1 MSTPGR
7 RIGSLE
13 AMSATNIQWITIA
26 VLGFGAVFA
35 FFVLVFVFEATVH
48 ALRYRDQY
56 AGGGGGFRMPSFGGR
71 QAGGFGS
78 GEPTQ
83 SPRSVRQRDPQVN
96 RALAREAARIAA
108 DERIRSG
115 EVRLKPVPNDQE
127 EPAPAAVS
135 KEAEVGDEPIEIA
148 AAEPAS
154 EVVDLSPQLA
164 DVERQNTPSADDPLV
179 AAEPEPFDGFSVEQ
193 ASDQAADTG
202 ADLDPTVDEDDA
214 ISAPSRPLVAEPL
227 VLTAK
232 HEVTLD
238 TETSKPKAGRVT
250 MRALKGPL
258 IAAQS
263 SFRRH
268 SGKPARADRDGEL
281 ATPPLSAPEPG
292 PANIQTRQP
301 EKTARTTSG
310 LPEQRLSELHRAEV
324 DRTAPQNR
332 AEEPAS
338 APRHSATQTMAEAA
352 PESQIESRTVESVAP
367 ESATAPTPQTTDVS
381 APEPE
386 TVAPTANTDVL
397 TDSAPDPVSTVPV
410 APASEA
416 PASEARAPQVA
427 APEAVTETR
436 RPSKVAQP
444 SQPESE
450 VMADTTR
457 QLKSL
462 RDAEQFGGGPQ
473 TGEASCPLYLR
484 YRSASGI
491 IFDRIVQAV
500 TLEEA
505 DGEWIM
511 RAFCHRSKAMRRIR
525 VSNVVAAF
533 DLRNRDVSV
542 GGKVTEFLRDRVP
555 LRDSSGQSKPSEGGA
570 SPAAAE

>member
-1 MSTPGR
+1 
-7 RIGSLE
+7 
-13 AMSATNIQWITIA
+13 MSATNIQWITIA

-56 AGGGGGFRMPSFGGR
+56 AGGGGGGFRMPGFGGR
-71 QAGGFGS
+71 QGGGFS
-78 GEPTQ
+78 PSEPSQT
-83 SPRSVRQRDPQVN
+83 PRTVRQRDPQVN

-115 EVRLKPVPNDQE
+115 EVRLRPVPDAHDDPPLTAAIPDEAEAGAEPVELAVDEAAPTAPQPTEWEGDTVPPMGEHQPLPEQPLPDPETIGDSEDGQAVAASHDATGPDADQADDRDATE
-127 EPAPAAVS
+127 SAPA
-135 KEAEVGDEPIEIA
+135 
-148 AAEPAS
+148 
-154 EVVDLSPQLA
+154 
-164 DVERQNTPSADDPLV
+164 
-179 AAEPEPFDGFSVEQ
+179 
-193 ASDQAADTG
+193 
-202 ADLDPTVDEDDA
+202 
-214 ISAPSRPLVAEPL
+214 RPLVAEPL
-227 VLTAK
+227 VLTAR

-238 TETSKPKAGRVT
+238 KDVSKPKAGRVT
-250 MRALKGPL
+250 MRATKGPL
-258 IAAQS
+258 LAAVS
-263 SFRRH
+263 TFRRN
-268 SGKPARADRDGEL
+268 SGQPPRDEQD
-281 ATPPLSAPEPG
+281 SAPA
-292 PANIQTRQP
+292 ANELTSA
-301 EKTARTTSG
+301 KARSPRAERTGRSTTG
-310 LPEQRLSELHRAEV
+310 LPEHRLSELRQAVAGAASSRQAKEEAADQRASK
-324 DRTAPQNR
+324 PQQ
-332 AEEPAS
+332 AAAEPALENQAESLQPQAVSADQTARPDIS
-338 APRHSATQTMAEAA
+338 APAT
-352 PESQIESRTVESVAP
+352 PEPASVAP
-367 ESATAPTPQTTDVS
+367 E
-381 APEPE
+381 
-386 TVAPTANTDVL
+386 
-397 TDSAPDPVSTVPV
+397 PV
-410 APASEA
+410 AVEPPAVESPAVERQAVESPAEEPLASE
-416 PASEARAPQVA
+416 PLASDSLAAEAA
-427 APEAVTETR
+427 

-542 GGKVTEFLRDRVP
+542 GGKVPEFLRDRVP